1 VVGKFEVSV
10 GSVVRPCYK
19 IHIFNSKD
27 YLHAKSSN
35 DSKSYCVLSSF
46 YGWNNYIIAS
56 RGTAELED
64 HCIVGNGS
72 PNL

>member
-10 GSVVRPCYK
+10 RGVVRPCYK
-19 IHIFNSKD
+19 IHIFISKD
-27 YLHAKSSN
+27 YPHAKSSK
-35 DSKSYCVLSSF
+35 DSMSYCALPSF
-46 YGWNNYIIAS
+46 YRWNNYNIAS
-56 RGTAELED
+56 SGTSELED